1 MGKGKGAFEYWAC
14 RVPAGRV
21 VMEITGGGIRE
32 EIARQ
37 ALKLAQVKFAV
48 GTEFISTSTPPRL
61 GNIVSH
67 DLAKPAEAQSNV
79 DVLPLSTP
87 LEQSASTKREGEVES
102 K

>member
-21 VMEITGGGIRE
+21 IMEVTGGGIRE

-48 GTEFISTSTPPRL
+48 GTEFITKASPPRL

-67 DLAKPAEAQSNV
+67 DLVKPPEARA
-79 DVLPLSTP
+79 DVAVHPVPSP
-87 LEQSASTKREGEVES
+87 LEQSVASSSSSEARV
-102 K
+102 